1 MDGNELA
8 RGIRQKADEFKN
20 TCSGVDEATAS
31 RAPEGRWSPKEI
43 VSHLIGS
50 KEGGMLPMFKAF
62 LEQDTPA
69 LDLQGGN
76 AHFTADRARMSL
88 NELLAE
94 FEKQYAN
101 LADFIAGLSPEQLER
116 KAHIPALKESPMG
129 EYPSLGVFVGAL
141 AEYHITFH
149 TDHMKEI
156 LEALGK

>member
-8 RGIRQKADEFKN
+8 KGIRQKADEFKN
-20 TCSGVDEATAS
+20 AYSGVDEATAS
-31 RAPEGRWSPKEI
+31 RAPEGRWSPKEV

-50 KEGGMLPMFKAF
+50 REGGMLLMFKAF
-62 LEQDTPA
+62 VEQDTPT

-76 AHFTADRARMSL
+76 AHFTADRAGMSL
-88 NELLAE
+88 SELLAE
-94 FEKQYAN
+94 FEKRYAD

-141 AEYHITFH
+141 AEYHLKFH
-149 TDHMKEI
+149 IDHVKEI
-156 LEALGK
+156 LEALRK